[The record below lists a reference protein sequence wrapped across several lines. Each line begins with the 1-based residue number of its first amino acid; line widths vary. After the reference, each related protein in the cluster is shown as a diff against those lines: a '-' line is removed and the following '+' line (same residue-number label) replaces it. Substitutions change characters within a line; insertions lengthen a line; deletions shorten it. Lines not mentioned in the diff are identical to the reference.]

1 MIAGPSILSAP
12 SGKTYVRGRRP
23 GTVNAVIHEL
33 LRRPLAA
40 IHDLS
45 AAVEKPVE
53 NTRDPTWRAA
63 GQPPIANISIR
74 GRLDVA
80 SERSSE

>member
-1 MIAGPSILSAP
+1 MGGA
-12 SGKTYVRGRRP
+12 
-23 GTVNAVIHEL
+23 VNAVIHQL
-33 LRRPLAA
+33 VQGAVVA
-40 IHDLS
+40 IHDLF

-53 NTRDPTWRAA
+53 NTVPESPTMS

-80 SERSSE
+80 CERSSE